1 MCKKWNSHTQLVRI
15 LMIQSLWRQFD
26 NAIKSLKKYWSYD
39 QVIPLLSINL
49 REMQVYVHTK
59 TCAQMFLKETLV
71 YQYEVFWYSTQI

>member
-1 MCKKWNSHTQLVRI
+1 M
-15 LMIQSLWRQFD
+15 
-26 NAIKSLKKYWSYD
+26 KSLKKYWSYD

-59 TCAQMFLKETLV
+59 TCTQMFLKETLV